1 MELELKFAELACCEP
16 VGDLVTTQEESMETA
31 IPEYCP
37 DIARIVDTVGQLRLR
52 EKHPAGQQLTMGG
65 SVVLTVLYTS
75 EESAGLRSLSME
87 VPFSCQVEDKRL
99 ADCDAVCVT
108 GRLLLAEAKAVTARK
123 LYLRVMPEFTVSGY
137 ARRRQRLC
145 CGTEEDPALRVRRQE
160 AELELLT
167 AVEEREFSFAQEV
180 APDGPPP
187 EDVLMERTAARV
199 EECRRVGSRLVLK
212 GQAEVCVL
220 YRGDNQELAAY
231 RTALPFSQLLDGLDL
246 PEGAETEARIQ
257 WASSEI
263 RVLRTENGPAFGITV
278 TVCAALL
285 VRRKQQVSYIE
296 DLYSLHHAAQVR
308 RQETPLPVAWQRN
321 IPSQEAVQQL
331 EFGQGRPFAYL
342 TAAEC
347 SGVSTVQEGGGPA
360 LRCTV
365 RLRVLY
371 LDESGTPVCAE
382 RSAEV
387 TAPAAWEPQTVR
399 AACGLPQMQITGS
412 TCRLSVPVRFEAR
425 RCLRRPVAAVTAV
438 ELQDPPEGPQPSL
451 ILRRMAEGETL
462 WDIARQYRTDEEAIR
477 AANELTEDRP
487 EGMLLIPRVR

>member
-123 LYLRVMPEFTVSGY
+123 LYRRVMPEFTVSGY
-137 ARRRQRLC
+137 ARRRQRLSF
-145 CGTEEDPALRVRRQE
+145 GAAGHPARRARGQ
-160 AELELLT
+160 AAVPELLT

-263 RVLRTENGPAFGITV
+263 RVLRTENGPA
-278 TVCAALL
+278 
-285 VRRKQQVSYIE
+285 
-296 DLYSLHHAAQVR
+296 
-308 RQETPLPVAWQRN
+308 
-321 IPSQEAVQQL
+321 
-331 EFGQGRPFAYL
+331 
-342 TAAEC
+342 
-347 SGVSTVQEGGGPA
+347 

-412 TCRLSVPVRFEAR
+412 TCRFMRTIPKKFTSSWCCASSVFVNSTAPEMPKPALLMSTSMWSSCFKISCTAAASVSSFVTSAMMCFMPGAPSAR
-425 RCLRRPVAAVTAV
+425 L
-438 ELQDPPEGPQPSL
+438 DSS
-451 ILRRMAEGETL
+451 
-462 WDIARQYRTDEEAIR
+462 
-477 AANELTEDRP
+477 
-487 EGMLLIPRVR
+487 

>member
-108 GRLLLAEAKAVTARK
+108 GRLLAEAKAVTARK

-180 APDGPPP
+180 TPDGPPP

-220 YRGDNQELAAY
+220 YRGENQELAAY
-231 RTALPFSQLLDGLDL
+231 RTALPFSQLLDGVEL

-263 RVLRTENGPAFGITV
+263 RVLRTEN
-278 TVCAALL
+278 
-285 VRRKQQVSYIE
+285 
-296 DLYSLHHAAQVR
+296 
-308 RQETPLPVAWQRN
+308 
-321 IPSQEAVQQL
+321 
-331 EFGQGRPFAYL
+331 
-342 TAAEC
+342 
-347 SGVSTVQEGGGPA
+347 GPA